1 MHADR
6 AARRDLLVALGIDLD
21 HGGLVLGAGETA
33 DDPRAEAAHDVVL
46 LERRQSDQ
54 HDHAVTEQHAI
65 ARRSDAER
73 QRRRGDH
80 VAALEAGGVDPFG
93 HQQRPGG
100 KPQGGGGLVHGNRS
114 VGHGRTCGGRGACP
128 CDGLKQS
135 RAAVLG
141 CRAGRGRF
149 SKATSMSPRP
159 DRRLDRRTLFKAF
172 PFSLGVASG
181 EPAADGF
188 VIWTRLAPEPL
199 APWGGMTPTPI
210 AVTWEVAADA
220 GMNKVIKSGSAVA
233 RLESGHSVHVEIDGL
248 EPARDYFYRF
258 RAGGADS
265 PVGRV
270 KTLPAPGAE
279 VRLLK
284 FAAAGCQSWEGG
296 YYTAWRS
303 VADDALDFVFHY
315 GDYIYEYRAA
325 TVDRDNRPLP
335 RVMPANF
342 GSCYTLTDYRRRYAL
357 YKSDLDLQAA
367 HASCPFLPSFD
378 DHEVTDNWAADSD
391 PKNTPAQDFL
401 FRRAAAFQAWYEH
414 MPVRRRM
421 VPRGP
426 DVLAHRHFRI
436 GTLADIP
443 VLDTRQYRS
452 HQPCGDGFKANCRA
466 ADEAGRTMLGE
477 AQERWLAD
485 LLRSATGTWQ
495 VLAQQVLFSRLNW
508 RSFSW
513 MQNSEDGLHRM
524 DA

>member
-33 DDPRAEAAHDVVL
+33 DDPRAEAAHDVIL

-100 KPQGGGGLVHGNRS
+100 KPQGGGGLLHGNRS

-159 DRRLDRRTLFKAF
+159 DRRLDRRTLFKAVLGAGLSLPLAWPARAQFQAF

-181 EPAADGF
+181 ETAADGF
-188 VIWTRLAPEPL
+188 GVCTRGAPVPL
-199 APWGGMTPTPI
+199 GPWGGRRPAP
-210 AVTWEVAADA
+210 AVVTWEVAAEP
-220 GMNKVIKSGSAVA
+220 GMGMVIKSGSAIA
-233 RLESGHSVHVEIDGL
+233 RLEPGHSVHVELGGL

-265 PVGRV
+265 PIGRA

-296 YYTAWRS
+296 YYTAWRG

-315 GDYIYEYRAA
+315 GDYIY
-325 TVDRDNRPLP
+325 
-335 RVMPANF
+335 
-342 GSCYTLTDYRRRYAL
+342 
-357 YKSDLDLQAA
+357 
-367 HASCPFLPSFD
+367 
-378 DHEVTDNWAADSD
+378 
-391 PKNTPAQDFL
+391 
-401 FRRAAAFQAWYEH
+401 
-414 MPVRRRM
+414 
-421 VPRGP
+421 
-426 DVLAHRHFRI
+426 
-436 GTLADIP
+436 
-443 VLDTRQYRS
+443 
-452 HQPCGDGFKANCRA
+452 
-466 ADEAGRTMLGE
+466 
-477 AQERWLAD
+477 
-485 LLRSATGTWQ
+485 
-495 VLAQQVLFSRLNW
+495 
-508 RSFSW
+508 
-513 MQNSEDGLHRM
+513 
-524 DA
+524 